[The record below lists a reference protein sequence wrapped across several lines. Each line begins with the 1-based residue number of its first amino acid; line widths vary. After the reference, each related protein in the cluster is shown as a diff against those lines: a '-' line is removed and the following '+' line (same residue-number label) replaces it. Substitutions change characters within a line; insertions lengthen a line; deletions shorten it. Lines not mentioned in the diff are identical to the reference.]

1 MNKSIL
7 ITGASGGIGSEI
19 ASQASQQGY
28 KVGLL
33 DLNKE
38 KLTELESEIP
48 NSIAFPTDVTDEDSV
63 AETLEK
69 FNEIPSALV
78 NCAGI
83 VRFGSL
89 LDQEVK
95 DFKEVIEVNLL
106 SGFIVS
112 CAVAKLMKEKG
123 EGNIINISSIS
134 GGKHPA
140 IHSGAYAAAKAGLV
154 MLSEQMSLEWG
165 KIGIR
170 VNAVSPGFIDAGMSA
185 PHYRDETERKKGKQ
199 WCQCKGLEMQ
209 TILPR

>member
-33 DLNKE
+33 DLNEE
-38 KLTELESEIP
+38 KLAELESEIP
-48 NSIAFPTDVTDEDSV
+48 NSTALPTDVTDEDSV

-89 LDQEVK
+89 LEQEIK

-123 EGNIINISSIS
+123 EGNIIRIT
-134 GGKHPA
+134 A
-140 IHSGAYAAAKAGLV
+140 RA
-154 MLSEQMSLEWG
+154 
-165 KIGIR
+165 
-170 VNAVSPGFIDAGMSA
+170 
-185 PHYRDETERKKGKQ
+185 
-199 WCQCKGLEMQ
+199 
-209 TILPR
+209 